1 MGVVSRS
8 PHKNPPARRVPR
20 KPPPPGAI
28 WPRSTKETRGR
39 VLPAGR
45 SPNAGSM
52 NVTLGSPRGSA
63 ELVPACAGRRES
75 VYRVEEAPHV
85 GQVEGMP
92 GERSHQ
98 AHPVLEVDPRN
109 AAVGQVVEEGGC
121 L

>member
-52 NVTLGSPRGSA
+52 NVTLGSPQGSA

-75 VYRVEEAPHV
+75 VYRLEEEPHV
-85 GQVEGMP
+85 GEVEGVP
-92 GERSHQ
+92 GERYHTDSH
-98 AHPVLEVDPRN
+98 HLEV
-109 AAVGQVVEEGGC
+109 
-121 L
+121 